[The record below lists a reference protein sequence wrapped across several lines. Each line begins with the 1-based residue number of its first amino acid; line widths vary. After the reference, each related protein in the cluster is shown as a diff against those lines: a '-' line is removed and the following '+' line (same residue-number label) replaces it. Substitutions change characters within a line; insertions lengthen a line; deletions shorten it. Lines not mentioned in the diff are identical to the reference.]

1 MISTIIFSRD
11 RANQLSLLLSSI
23 DKNGSDLFDIT
34 VIYNA
39 SSDAFQ
45 DGYNILE
52 DQYEEIVWIKQ
63 QSPPSD
69 FREITLQAIKNS
81 GEYICFFVDD
91 NILYRKVATTFE
103 SIDTMFRYFDTQE
116 KQLLCLSLRLGSN
129 TSVQN
134 EYKNKVCPFPQE
146 LVAVDDLYAV
156 WDWTMLPEHTN
167 FAYPFSL
174 DGHIYRKDQVL
185 EMVTYDF
192 DTPNGLEGSGWTD
205 EVIAEIEG
213 RPPSD
218 AELKQGM
225 FEVSLPNL
233 MACFDDSTLVNNPIN
248 VVGSSKN
255 EAGNKYGMPLE
266 ELNDL
271 FLSGHAIDLD
281 SMDFSEVRGCH
292 QEIRYQFKGE
302 VKC

>member
-69 FREITLQAIKNS
+69 FRETTLQAIKNS
-81 GEYICFFVDD
+81 GEYVCFFVDD

-146 LVAVDDLYAV
+146 LIAVDDLYAV
-156 WDWTMLPEHTN
+156 WDWTMLPKHTN
-167 FAYPFSL
+167 FAYPFSV

-192 DTPNGLEGSGWTD
+192 DTPNGLEGSGKFD
-205 EVIAEIEG
+205 
-213 RPPSD
+213 
-218 AELKQGM
+218 
-225 FEVSLPNL
+225 VSLPNL
-233 MACFDDSTLVNNPIN
+233 MACFDDSALVNSPIN
-248 VVGSSKN
+248 IVGSSKN
-255 EAGNKYGMPLE
+255 EAGNKYGMSLE

-302 VKC
+302 ITC

>member
-11 RANQLSLLLSSI
+11 RANQLSLLLDSI
-23 DKNGSDLFDIT
+23 SKNGSNLFDMTI
-34 VIYNA
+34 IYNA

-45 DGYNILE
+45 DGYNILQ
-52 DQYEEIVWIKQ
+52 DQYEEIVWVKQ

-69 FREITLQAIKNS
+69 FREISLQAIKNS

-91 NILYRKVATTFE
+91 NILYRKIETTLE
-103 SIDTMFRYFDTQE
+103 SIDAMFKYFDTQQ

-134 EYKNKVCPFPQE
+134 EYKNKECPFPQNIM
-146 LVAVDDLYAV
+146 AVDNLYAV
-156 WDWTMLPEHTN
+156 WDWTMLPKHTN
-167 FAYPFSL
+167 FAYPFSV
-174 DGHIYRKDQVL
+174 DGHVYRRDQVL

-192 DTPNGLEGSGWTD
+192 DTPNGLEGSGKFD
-205 EVIAEIEG
+205 
-213 RPPSD
+213 
-218 AELKQGM
+218 
-225 FEVSLPNL
+225 VSLPNL
-233 MACFDDSTLVNNPIN
+233 MACFDDSALVNSPIN
-248 VVGSSKN
+248 IVGSSEN
-255 EAGNKYGMPLE
+255 EAGNKYGRALE

-292 QEIRYQFKGE
+292 QEIQYQFKGE
-302 VKC
+302 IKC

>member
-1 MISTIIFSRD
+1 MISAIIFSRD

-52 DQYEEIVWIKQ
+52 DQHEEIVWIKQ

-192 DTPNGLEGSGWTD
+192 DTPNGLEGSGKFD
-205 EVIAEIEG
+205 
-213 RPPSD
+213 
-218 AELKQGM
+218 
-225 FEVSLPNL
+225 VSLPNL
-233 MACFDDSTLVNNPIN
+233 MACFDDSALVNSPIN
-248 VVGSSKN
+248 IVGSSKN
-255 EAGNKYGMPLE
+255 EAGNKYGMSLE